1 MAEAEPVKNGGPR
14 FRRVLLKLS
23 GEALAPAQ
31 GNGIDLDA
39 LGEIAQEVKEVAALG
54 IELALVIGAGNIL
67 RGSEY
72 EARGMDRSTA
82 DQMGM
87 LATVINALAMQNALE
102 QLDVRTRVLS
112 AIEMHSVCEPY
123 ILRRAIRHL
132 EKGRVVVFAAGT
144 GNPYFTT
151 DTAASLRAMEIGADV
166 ILKASHTVDGVY
178 DRDPVA
184 DPSARRFDHL
194 TYIEVLQ
201 RNLKVMDST
210 AISMCMDHDL
220 PIIVFNLRKR
230 GNIKRAVMGEAI
242 GTRVERGGDNALRHE
257 P

>member
-1 MAEAEPVKNGGPR
+1 MADAEPITNGGPC

-23 GEALAPAQ
+23 GEAMAPAQ

-39 LGEIAQEVKEVAALG
+39 LGEIAQEVKDVAALG

-102 QLDVRTRVLS
+102 QLGVHTRVLS
-112 AIEMHSVCEPY
+112 AIAMHSVCEPY

-178 DRDPVA
+178 DRDPMVEP
-184 DPSARRFDHL
+184 DARRFDHL

-220 PIIVFNLRKR
+220 PIIVFNLRKP

-242 GTRVERGGDNALRHE
+242 GTRVERGSGEAPRQ
-257 P
+257 